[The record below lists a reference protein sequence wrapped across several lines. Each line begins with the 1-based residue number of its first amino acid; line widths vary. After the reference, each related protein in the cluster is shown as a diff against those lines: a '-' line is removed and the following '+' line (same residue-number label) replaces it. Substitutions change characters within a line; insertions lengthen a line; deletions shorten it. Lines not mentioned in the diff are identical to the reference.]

1 MRWFNKKIIY
11 GYIIIFILLWNKLA
25 NVILSLSQTD
35 FYVSENY
42 IYVYIFIH
50 QFNDYDLGFVIL
62 IRIYID

>member
-35 FYVSENY
+35 LYVSENY

-50 QFNDYDLGFVIL
+50 QFND
-62 IRIYID
+62 